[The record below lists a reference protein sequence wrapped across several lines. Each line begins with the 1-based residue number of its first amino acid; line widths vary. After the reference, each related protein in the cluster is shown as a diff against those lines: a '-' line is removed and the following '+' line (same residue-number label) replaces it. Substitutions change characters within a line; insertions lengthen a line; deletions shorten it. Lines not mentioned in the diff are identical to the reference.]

1 MLSALILIP
10 LVGALLIGLLPK
22 TLETNQIRRSALIVL
37 GINLAVT
44 LWLILQFDIS
54 NSGFQFVE
62 DIDWIEPLG
71 LSYSLGVDGI
81 ALPLVAINSFLCFL
95 SVYIS
100 AQIKRPRLYYAM
112 LLLIASAVAGAFLA
126 RNLLLFFLF
135 YELELIPLY
144 LLIAIWGGARRGYAA
159 TKFLIYT
166 AFSGVLILGAFLGLA
181 ILSDTGSFAYNP
193 ALVQGLTITQQTL
206 LMGVLLIGFGI
217 KIPLVPFHTWLP
229 DAHVEASTPISVLLA
244 GVLLKLGT
252 YGILRFCVGLFP
264 EAWVAVAPLLA
275 WWAVVSVLYG
285 SLAAIAQTD
294 MKKMVAYSSVG
305 HMGYILLAASAA
317 TPLSILGTVMQMV
330 SHGLISAL
338 MFLLVGVVYKKT
350 GTRDLTILRGLL
362 APERGLPFIGS
373 LMVLGAMASA
383 GIPGMVGFISEF
395 IVFRG
400 SFERYA
406 PQTLLCMVGSGLT
419 AVYFLLMI
427 NRVFFGRLTA
437 APNDKGGSIEV
448 TLPKVSWR
456 DRTPALVLVLI
467 IFAFGLQP
475 EWMTRWIAT
484 TTTTFMPNAIRASE
498 AVSVLQPTPD
508 KTHPNEANLN
518 QASSGKDFDKGLE
531 KSPEKIALL
540 SLLHPVLVDSST
552 VTPVIRPSTD
562 NLALVRTSSIN

>member
-1 MLSALILIP
+1 MILTLLLVVP
-10 LVGALLIGLLPK
+10 LLGALLISLWPTELKPYQARLG
-22 TLETNQIRRSALIVL
+22 ALITL
-37 GINLAVT
+37 GVT
-44 LWLILQFDIS
+44 LALSLYLASQFDIH
-54 NSGFQFVE
+54 NPGFQFVE
-62 DIDWIEPLG
+62 QVSWIEPLG
-71 LSYSLGVDGI
+71 LTYGLAIDGI
-81 ALPLVAINSFLCFL
+81 ALPLVVMNGLLSLV

-100 AQIKRPRLYYAM
+100 GEVKRPRLYYP
-112 LLLIASAVAGAFLA
+112 LLLIIASAVSGAFLA
-126 RNLLLFFLF
+126 QNMLLFFLF

-166 AFSGVLILGAFLGLA
+166 AFSGILILAAFLGLGL
-181 ILSDTGSFAYNP
+181 LSRTGSFDYDP
-193 ALVQGLTITQQTL
+193 ALAQSLSMAQQTV
-206 LMGVLLIGFGI
+206 LMGVLLVGFGI

-264 EAWVAVAPLLA
+264 AAWLSVSPWLA

-294 MKKMVAYSSVG
+294 IKKMVAYSSVG
-305 HMGYILLAASAA
+305 HMGYILLAAAAA
-317 TPLSILGTVMQMV
+317 TPLSLLGTVMQMV

-350 GTRDLTILRGLL
+350 GTRDLTILQGLM

-373 LMVLGAMASA
+373 LLVLSAMASA
-383 GIPGMVGFISEF
+383 GIPGMMGFISEF

-400 SFERYA
+400 SFETQA

-427 NRVFFGRLTA
+427 NRVFFGRLRV
-437 APNDKGGSIEV
+437 APPDELGVPVDTMISRVK
-448 TLPKVSWR
+448 WR
-456 DRTPALVLVLI
+456 DRLPALALVAL

-475 EWMTRWIAT
+475 EWMTRWMES
-484 TTTTFMPNAIRASE
+484 TTTTFMTTSTQVALTTS
-498 AVSVLQPTPD
+498 VSP
-508 KTHPNEANLN
+508 
-518 QASSGKDFDKGLE
+518 
-531 KSPEKIALL
+531 
-540 SLLHPVLVDSST
+540 
-552 VTPVIRPSTD
+552 PSQ
-562 NLALVRTSSIN
+562 